1 MLPASSTPT
10 MINVVMTADA
20 INFSKLKDKIKIRN
34 CQGTNALQLY
44 RKEKNNNLFKVT
56 KNPICLFLHAAFIF
70 VYTHCS
76 DTISSEK
83 CCLGL
88 SVLSLGVFVC
98 LFFSCNE
105 TITDSG
111 QRRRRTAI
119 NRLSKV
125 TLKKRALLY
134 ISDFEV
140 RPRSCYSIC
149 NHSSQRQLSRFLN
162 TIIPRI

>member
-56 KNPICLFLHAAFIF
+56 KNPICLFLHAAFILF
-70 VYTHCS
+70 TLIVLIQS
-76 DTISSEK
+76 PLKSVVSAVGFISR
-83 CCLGL
+83 
-88 SVLSLGVFVC
+88 VFVC
-98 LFFSCNE
+98 LFVSCNE